1 MPSLVGSEMCIRDR
15 MLVRPV
21 LTTEIPRTRDGSVDF
36 EALGL
41 KDSVMPP
48 MGSTYRGF
56 PLPEPNTNGQGREV
70 CRLWRGV
77 VMQEAAVRGSPST
90 VEMHVVH
97 HGGRSIP
104 DMEDVPLEDEPT
116 FHDIIPM
123 TEENVEYIEMAPLPL
138 PCGSGG
144 AYAKPKKMLH
154 PIPERTEEG

>member
-1 MPSLVGSEMCIRDR
+1 

-70 CRLWRGV
+70 CRLCRGV

-104 DMEDVPLEDEPT
+104 DMEAVPLEDEPA
-116 FHDIIPM
+116 FCDVIPV
-123 TEENVEYIEMAPLPL
+123 EKEDVEYCLLYTSPSP
-138 PCGSGG
+138 
-144 AYAKPKKMLH
+144 
-154 PIPERTEEG
+154 RD

>member
-1 MPSLVGSEMCIRDR
+1 MCALAFGVWFTWSRRGALPQPSSFPLPL

-21 LTTEIPRTRDGSVDF
+21 LATEIPRTRDGLVDF

-41 KDSVMPP
+41 KDSVMPL

-70 CRLWRGV
+70 CRLCQGV

-97 HGGRSIP
+97 HGGR
-104 DMEDVPLEDEPT
+104 
-116 FHDIIPM
+116 
-123 TEENVEYIEMAPLPL
+123 ENVEYIEMAPLPL